1 MLKSRLLSERQVLTV
16 ARKKIVFII
25 VEGPSDDEAL
35 GVLMERLFDADN
47 VFVHITH
54 GDITSE
60 PGINPAFII
69 NKVSDIVKAYAKS
82 NHLTQ
87 SHFKEII
94 HIVDTDGAYISND
107 HILEDSAAE
116 KPAYTLTCIKTSNVV
131 GISNRNETKSLCL
144 DRLSSAQTVWSI
156 PYQAYYMSCNLD
168 HVLYNKQNS
177 TDTEKESDAFAFAQR
192 YKDDLSG
199 FVKYISESPFS
210 VMSSYVDSWRFI
222 KEDVHSLERYTNLGL
237 CILPEYEL
245 NNSSGAQGN
254 EDHQ

>member
-94 HIVDTDGAYISND
+94 HIVFLLVAWRSASLGVHAL
-107 HILEDSAAE
+107 ILQIMYAPARFAA
-116 KPAYTLTCIKTSNVV
+116 PPYYTI
-131 GISNRNETKSLCL
+131 IEP
-144 DRLSSAQTVWSI
+144 SSMVA
-156 PYQAYYMSCNLD
+156 LRD
-168 HVLYNKQNS
+168 
-177 TDTEKESDAFAFAQR
+177 
-192 YKDDLSG
+192 
-199 FVKYISESPFS
+199 
-210 VMSSYVDSWRFI
+210 
-222 KEDVHSLERYTNLGL
+222 
-237 CILPEYEL
+237 
-245 NNSSGAQGN
+245 
-254 EDHQ
+254 